1 MKKLLL
7 CGSLFMVLSATAQK
21 FITSGTIEYEV
32 RKNQKKEM
40 SRFDTDEDDNGFWA
54 QIKDKVPQ
62 FSLNYYTYQF
72 NETSGLY
79 KFTRTADKQKMP
91 MWFSRGQEDN
101 VWYNNY
107 AGNTFTNVKVI
118 DDNYLISG
126 PLKPINWKISP
137 NDQRIIA
144 GFNCRKATA
153 VMFDSVYVFAYYT
166 DEITVSGGPMGLHG
180 LPGMILGV
188 TIPRMYTSWVATS
201 LTLNAGTITPPSKG
215 KKKTDA
221 EIMQALVDL
230 SKSWGKDGAKYLQPT
245 IWQTFL

>member
-1 MKKLLL
+1 MKKILLFCFL
-7 CGSLFMVLSATAQK
+7 YTTIGVSAQK

-40 SRFDTDEDDNGFWA
+40 ARFSTDQDDNGIWA
-54 QIKDKVPQ
+54 QLRDKIPE
-62 FSLNYYTYQF
+62 FSLNYYTYSF
-72 NETSGLY
+72 NETAGLY
-79 KFTRTADKQKMP
+79 KFERTGDKQKMP
-91 MWFSRGQEDN
+91 MWFSRNQEDN
-101 VWYNNY
+101 IWYNNY
-107 AGNTFTNVKVI
+107 ATHTFTNLKVI

-126 PLKPINWKISP
+126 SLKKINWKISP

-153 VMFDSVYVFAYYT
+153 ILFDSVYVFAYYT

-180 LPGMILGV
+180 LPGMILGI
-188 TIPRMYTSWVATS
+188 TIPRLYTSWVATS
-201 LTLNAGTITPPSKG
+201 LTLTSGPVTPPTKG

-221 EIMQALVDL
+221 EIMQALADL
-230 SKSWGKDGAKYLQPT
+230 SKSWGKDGTKYLQPT